1 MKIRDRLFI
10 HITLSTCVLIVLFM
24 FLFLRSMVNDE
35 DARFQNKIN
44 LYSSMLPRLFSN
56 AMYNLDDRMVDYLVN
71 ALEVD
76 PEISSIEIKNERGE
90 AILFHDKGAAGS
102 SSLVENEMALSQ
114 DGLEVGT
121 LTLRYTDA
129 LIQARIKQT
138 VLFYL
143 AMLAAMLSV
152 VGGIVFWTSFS
163 ITRPLYQII
172 DLVRKISAGER
183 DGEES
188 IDARGEL
195 AVLLN
200 AIRSMRTQIA
210 EREASILKVKEEV
223 FAHELEIKLGKQQLE
238 LEREAHQ
245 KTEALRSE
253 LQVTLDDLKQT
264 QQQLVMSEKMASLGG
279 LVAGISHEINTPI
292 GNSLVTA
299 SFLGDQS
306 REFLALVS
314 SGSMKRSQLEEYL
327 RTISSSTELIN
338 TNLQRAADLIRS
350 FKQVSVDQTS
360 DAEREFNL
368 NEYLG
373 SVVKSMY
380 HQFKRTAYQINI
392 DCPNDFEISSYPGAI
407 SQIVT
412 NFVMNSLKHGFR
424 DRAEGT
430 IVIRARRIDSSSLE
444 IMYSD
449 DGHGIDAETLLHH
462 FEPFYT
468 TMRNNGGSGLGV
480 YVVYNLVTQRLKG
493 SIHVESAP
501 DKGVVYIL
509 QFPVKFID
517 RDSGS

>member
-1 MKIRDRLFI
+1 MKIRSRLFI
-10 HITLSTCVLIVLFM
+10 HITLSTCALIMVFM
-24 FLFLRSMVNDE
+24 FLFLRSMVAEENE
-35 DARFQNKIN
+35 RFQGMIT
-44 LYSSMLPRLFSN
+44 LYSSLLPRLFSN

-71 ALEVD
+71 ALDVD
-76 PEISSIEIKNERGE
+76 PEVSRIEVKDERTETVLYHSKNPP
-90 AILFHDKGAAGS
+90 ANP
-102 SSLVENEMALSQ
+102 VESVMDLTQ
-114 DGLEVGT
+114 DGLTVGT
-121 LTLRYTDA
+121 LTLEYSDA
-129 LIQARIKQT
+129 LIQSRIKQT
-138 VLFYL
+138 VLYYL
-143 AMLAAMLSV
+143 AMLAALLSV
-152 VGGIVFWTSFS
+152 IGGIVFWTSFS
-163 ITRPLYQII
+163 ITRPLYQIV
-172 DLVRKISAGER
+172 DLVRQISAGEPE
-183 DGEES
+183 GEVK

-200 AIRSMRTQIA
+200 AIRSMRTEIA

-223 FAHELEIKLGKQQLE
+223 FASELEIKLGKQQLE

-253 LQVTLDDLKQT
+253 LQTTLDDLKKA

-306 REFLALVS
+306 KAFLALVG
-314 SGSMKRSQLEEYL
+314 SGSMKRSQLEDYL
-327 RTISSSTELIN
+327 RTISSSTDLIN

-368 NEYLG
+368 NEYLE

-380 HQFKRTAYQINI
+380 HQFKRTAYQITI
-392 DCPNDFEISSYPGAI
+392 DCPGDVQVATYPGAI
-407 SQIVT
+407 SQIIT

-424 DRAEGT
+424 DRTEGS
-430 IVIRARRIDSSSLE
+430 IVIRARRIEPDSLE
-444 IMYSD
+444 ITYND
-449 DGHGIDAETLLHH
+449 DGRGIDAETLSHH

-501 DKGVVYIL
+501 DKGVMYIL
-509 QFPVKFID
+509 QFPVRFID
-517 RDSGS
+517 QDTGS